1 MSSWHHGHSKYI
13 HRTISSCSTPLASAH
28 RANITTVEG
37 IGTASSPHPLQTRL
51 AECHAVQCGYDSPG
65 VIVSAYGLLLNTSQ
79 PTVDQLEK
87 SQVGNISRCSGYR
100 AVLEAFKVF
109 TEMRND
115 DRIKLEA
122 ILPDELMMEDAEP
135 AVFKG
140 SSTWHKVPS
149 QFWVKA
155 LQKKETNC
163 LLVYGIP
170 HPNLVNGYNTIIDI
184 SGIEKTSNGIM
195 LNRTG
200 LDIGATTTIEELVSF
215 ISVESERQQSVMLKE
230 ILGTLQSIKTPQY
243 RCMTAIGDAVN
254 SCLEIRLLLLATNA
268 KVVASS
274 GMC

>member
-1 MSSWHHGHSKYI
+1 MVITPKNLIIKYQKYCTPGNLANTSGCDPCDPLVTFIRENAGLKGTKNNCDYGCTGACSVVMSSWHHGQSKYI

-28 RANITTVEG
+28 RTNITTVEG

-122 ILPDELMMEDAEP
+122 ILPGELMMEDAEP

-170 HPNLVNGYNTIIDI
+170 I
-184 SGIEKTSNGIM
+184 SQFS
-195 LNRTG
+195 
-200 LDIGATTTIEELVSF
+200 
-215 ISVESERQQSVMLKE
+215 
-230 ILGTLQSIKTPQY
+230 PQ
-243 RCMTAIGDAVN
+243 
-254 SCLEIRLLLLATNA
+254 
-268 KVVASS
+268 
-274 GMC
+274 